1 MKPEQLYTHLKE
13 LSEKLGITV
22 AEHSFRQTGIKAKS
36 GLCTVKEE
44 QFFILDKRLS
54 VHQKNRQLLACLK
67 KMPYEDKYVLPAI
80 RERLEK
86 GK

>member
-1 MKPEQLYTHLKE
+1 MKPEELYIHLKE
-13 LSEKLGITV
+13 LSEKLGVTV

-36 GLCTVKEE
+36 GLCKIKGE
-44 QFFILDKRLS
+44 QMFIVNKHLS
-54 VHQKNRQLLACLK
+54 VYQKNNQLLACLK
-67 KMPYEDKYVLPAI
+67 KMPYKNIYVLPAI

>member
-13 LSEKLGITV
+13 LSEKIGITV

-36 GLCTVKEE
+36 GLCKVKGE
-44 QFFILDKRLS
+44 QMFILNKHLS
-54 VHQKNRQLLACLK
+54 VYQKNKQLLACLK
-67 KMPYEDKYVLPAI
+67 EMPYKNIYVLPAI

-86 GK
+86 DK

>member
-1 MKPEQLYTHLKE
+1 MKPEELYIHLKE
-13 LSEKLGITV
+13 LSEKLGVTV

-36 GLCTVKEE
+36 GLCKIKGE
-44 QFFILDKRLS
+44 QMFIVNKHLSVYQKNKRL
-54 VHQKNRQLLACLK
+54 LAFLK
-67 KMPYEDKYVLPAI
+67 KMPYKNIYVLPAI

>member
-36 GLCTVKEE
+36 GLCKVKE
-44 QFFILDKRLS
+44 QQMFIVNKHLS
-54 VHQKNRQLLACLK
+54 LYQKNKQLLACLK
-67 KMPYEDKYVLPAI
+67 KMPYENIYILPVI
-80 RERLEK
+80 RERL
-86 GK
+86 GKDN